1 MNTKT
6 LLTRISEA
14 PLPAAVADSLRQE
27 LDSEGDDANVVER
40 ISRAVELPWE
50 AGDPGA
56 PELADVRRHLHE
68 DLFVPEAACDRI
80 LEHLAVRES
89 EHGREDPSTGPGRML
104 CLAGPQGVG
113 TTTIARG
120 VGKALRRPVE
130 TINLPHLTS
139 PSEFFGSEGAPGA
152 LMTAIER
159 AGTADAVIIL
169 EGLDRFGSR
178 WPSDQHGVTYAL
190 AERTRRGSFRDP
202 FFGVPFDLSRTLV
215 IATARWTYE
224 LPADVL
230 ARLMI
235 VGLEGYALGDKL
247 TIAGRSMVP
256 SVLADYGIAADSL
269 EFDEDALRGLI
280 TTYTSEPGLAQA
292 EALVRRI
299 ARRELA
305 DRLLQA
311 DTSIERF
318 TSDLLVDYL
327 GRPRTRTD
335 RVRDAEVP
343 GVAGA
348 LVIGRG
354 GGRFEYAEA
363 ANMPGSGRV
372 RVTGSDG
379 TDLTAKTTIIPSMV
393 RSHLSAFG
401 ISARF
406 LEEFDTHVVIPVG
419 ELPGDEQAAALA
431 AAIAMVSLMRDRAV
445 DPEVAATGAVT
456 LHGGVMPARGIAHKM
471 LAAHRAGVRRALL
484 PRGNEGDLDGLP
496 AVLREDMTFIP
507 VATVAQ
513 ALQIA
518 LR

>member
-1 MNTKT
+1 M
-6 LLTRISEA
+6 
-14 PLPAAVADSLRQE
+14 
-27 LDSEGDDANVVER
+27 
-40 ISRAVELPWE
+40 
-50 AGDPGA
+50 
-56 PELADVRRHLHE
+56 
-68 DLFVPEAACDRI
+68 
-80 LEHLAVRES
+80 
-89 EHGREDPSTGPGRML
+89 
-104 CLAGPQGVG
+104 
-113 TTTIARG
+113 
-120 VGKALRRPVE
+120 
-130 TINLPHLTS
+130 
-139 PSEFFGSEGAPGA
+139 
-152 LMTAIER
+152 
-159 AGTADAVIIL
+159 IIL